1 MEFRKSVRGKK
12 IRQDIAAIKAAS
24 IVILAFLISWTPY
37 AIVCT
42 YAQFGANTQAIIGPY
57 SVSIAA
63 CFAKVSSIFNPALYT
78 LSNPQCMNYFR
89 NRILKLKLKR
99 GQKSSNQFV
108 TSSNFRMNVSV
119 SDRKRSDYLKL
130 HPPKAMTNLELKTFQ
145 ITVV

>member
-42 YAQFGANTQAIIGPY
+42 YAQFGANTQ
-57 SVSIAA
+57 AA